1 MKGYK
6 GFDKDLQCRGKQY
19 EVGKTFKEK
28 TAKLCKRGMHFCENP
43 LEVFYYYGPS
53 NGRFCEIEADG
64 VTKESDNDTKRA
76 CTELTV
82 KAEIGIPGIIKAGVE
97 YIKSKVDWD
106 NAKESNTGS
115 RSVATNTGNRSAA
128 TNTGTCS
135 AATNTG
141 TCSAATNT
149 GERSVTTNTGNYSAA
164 TNTGES
170 SVATNTGNSSVVTN
184 TGYYS
189 AATNT
194 GNNSAATNTGNNSAA
209 TNTGDWSVAT
219 NTGNNSAATNTG
231 DGSEAAVE
239 GEESVA
245 IALGIG
251 GKAKGAKGCWIVL
264 AEWTKYGNIWHR
276 KIVKSYKVDG
286 KRIKANTFYKLQD
299 GKAVETE

>member
-19 EVGKTFKEK
+19 EVGKTFKEQ
-28 TAKLCKRGMHFCENP
+28 TAKLCKSGMHFCENP

-106 NAKESNTGS
+106 NAKESNTGCS
-115 RSVATNTGNRSAA
+115 SAATNTGNSSVATNTGERSLATNTGNRSAS
-128 TNTGTCS
+128 T
-135 AATNTG
+135 
-141 TCSAATNT
+141 
-149 GERSVTTNTGNYSAA
+149 
-164 TNTGES
+164 
-170 SVATNTGNSSVVTN
+170 
-184 TGYYS
+184 
-189 AATNT
+189 
-194 GNNSAATNTGNNSAA
+194 
-209 TNTGDWSVAT
+209 
-219 NTGNNSAATNTG
+219 
-231 DGSEAAVE
+231 VE
-239 GEESVA
+239 GAESVA
-245 IALGIG
+245 IALGIE

-264 AEWTKYGNIWHR
+264 AEWTKYRNIWHR

>member
-19 EVGKTFKEK
+19 EVGKTFKEQ
-28 TAKLCKRGMHFCENP
+28 TAKLCKSGMHFCENP

-106 NAKESNTGS
+106 NAKESNTGCS
-115 RSVATNTGNRSAA
+115 SAATNTGNSSAATNTGERSLATNTGCSSAATNTGCSSAATNTGNSSVATNTGYSSVA
-128 TNTGTCS
+128 TNTGYS
-135 AATNTG
+135 
-141 TCSAATNT
+141 SAATNT
-149 GERSVTTNTGNYSAA
+149 GERSVA
-164 TNTGES
+164 TNTGERS
-170 SVATNTGNSSVVTN
+170 LATNTGYRSVATNTGER
-184 TGYYS
+184 
-189 AATNT
+189 
-194 GNNSAATNTGNNSAA
+194 
-209 TNTGDWSVAT
+209 SVAT
-219 NTGNNSAATNTG
+219 NTGERSAST
-231 DGSEAAVE
+231 VE
-239 GEESVA
+239 GAESVA
-245 IALGIG
+245 IALGIE

>member
-115 RSVATNTGNRSAA
+115 RSVATNTGN
-128 TNTGTCS
+128 
-135 AATNTG
+135 
-141 TCSAATNT
+141 
-149 GERSVTTNTGNYSAA
+149 
-164 TNTGES
+164 
-170 SVATNTGNSSVVTN
+170 
-184 TGYYS
+184 
-189 AATNT
+189 
-194 GNNSAATNTGNNSAA
+194 
-209 TNTGDWSVAT
+209 
-219 NTGNNSAATNTG
+219 NSAATNTG